1 MSGVPVC
8 CDACGEPIKGPPA
21 AGYGFCD
28 GCFSVV
34 EVNAPT
40 DVFAHKLSDLVVPP
54 AVAREAAMLRAKLI
68 GRVKP
73 RPSPPAAEGAVRH
86 NPALWMPGGS
96 T

>member
-1 MSGVPVC
+1 VSAIPVY
-8 CDACGEPIKGPPA
+8 CDACGEPIKGPPV

-34 EVNAPT
+34 ETNAPT

-54 AVAREAAMLRAKLI
+54 GVAREAAMLRAKLI

-73 RPSPPAAEGAVRH
+73 MPQEAAASH
-86 NPALWMPGGS
+86 PALWLTGS
-96 T
+96 ST